1 MRHKKSLNIK
11 RDNQGPY
18 TEEHRQEELED
29 TKGVRKSRTPKKEIQ
44 KEFEDTK
51 GGIRDCTPKKDRQ

>member
-1 MRHKKSLNIK
+1 LNIK
-11 RDNQGPY
+11 RDNQEPY

-29 TKGVRKSRTPKKEIQ
+29 TKGVSRSRTPKKEIQ

-51 GGIRDCTPKKDRQ
+51 GGIRVRTPRKDRQ

>member
-1 MRHKKSLNIK
+1 LNIK
-11 RDNQGPY
+11 RDNQGQY

-29 TKGVRKSRTPKKEIQ
+29 TKGVRRSRTPKKDIQ

-51 GGIRDCTPKKDRQ
+51 GEIRDCTWKKDRQ